1 MEIDLA
7 SFALSFAFSVIGW
20 SAFRYGRKR
29 SDMRKVAIGLIL
41 MIYGYFLDG
50 PLLVGLVGALLTVLL
65 FWP

>member
-1 MEIDLA
+1 
-7 SFALSFAFSVIGW
+7 
-20 SAFRYGRKR
+20 
-29 SDMRKVAIGLIL
+29 MRKVAIGLIL